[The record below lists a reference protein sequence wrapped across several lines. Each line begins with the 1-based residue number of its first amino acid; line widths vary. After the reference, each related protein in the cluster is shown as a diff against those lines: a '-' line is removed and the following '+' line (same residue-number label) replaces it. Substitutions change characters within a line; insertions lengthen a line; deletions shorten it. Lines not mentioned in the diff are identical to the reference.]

1 MRILS
6 VRKKIENDML
16 IFYCKRCGK
25 ILDATEDLDYAGT
38 DGCEVWEVELNN
50 CHEDDCKP
58 TAEWLE
64 KVLSPEDIAKAKEL
78 AEIARSFG
86 EVATWEEIAADFVVQ
101 VLMGSLEA
109 INNFPP
115 RNTNTCRAVPAGE
128 GA

>member
-86 EVATWEEIAADFVVQ
+86 EVTTWEEIAADFVV
-101 VLMGSLEA
+101 SS
-109 INNFPP
+109 PY
-115 RNTNTCRAVPAGE
+115 R
-128 GA
+128 